1 VNLNTSN
8 NSSSYFF
15 LLTGLHVLH
24 LIGGL
29 ISLVVVFLKSVK
41 RKYSE
46 NDYIGMKVSALYWHF
61 LDFLWLYLLGILYW
75 IG

>member
-1 VNLNTSN
+1 
-8 NSSSYFF
+8 
-15 LLTGLHVLH
+15 
-24 LIGGL
+24 L

-46 NDYIGMKVSALYWHF
+46 NDYIGMKVSAIYWHF